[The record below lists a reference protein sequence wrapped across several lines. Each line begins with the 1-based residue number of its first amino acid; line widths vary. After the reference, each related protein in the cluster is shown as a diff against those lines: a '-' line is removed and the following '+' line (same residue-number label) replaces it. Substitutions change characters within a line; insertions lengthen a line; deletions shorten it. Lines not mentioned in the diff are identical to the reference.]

1 LTIKIKWFY
10 FFIILIAV
18 FSCRK
23 SISKEELITDQ
34 DSISTNLLNSKH
46 KEVKLSA
53 KAKIE
58 VEDWIEYNKMD
69 DFLKQYHN
77 ISLIDALFNAN
88 ELSEL
93 AQQLKD
99 TIRVEKFEIPS
110 VKIRLNV
117 LYNESL
123 RLADMATI
131 SSISEEEIQR
141 ENEDILNA
149 FSAINLKI
157 NNIII
162 QETLND
168 DVSKFIDEIKNSS
181 KTEPQKEKPILK
193 KSNKAKP
200 KEEILK

>member
-1 LTIKIKWFY
+1 MLKT
-10 FFIILIAV
+10 
-18 FSCRK
+18 
-23 SISKEELITDQ
+23 
-34 DSISTNLLNSKH
+34 KH
-46 KEVKLSA
+46 NEVKLNA

-58 VEDWIEYNKMD
+58 VEDWIEYKKMD
-69 DFLKQYHN
+69 DFLIQYHH
-77 ISLIDALFNAN
+77 ISSIDALFNAN

-131 SSISEEEIQR
+131 SSISEEEIKR
-141 ENEDILNA
+141 ENENILNA
-149 FSAINLKI
+149 FSALNLKI

-168 DVSKFIDEIKNSS
+168 DMSKFIDEIKNSS
-181 KTEPQKEKPILK
+181 KPEPQKEKPILIKPK
-193 KSNKAKP
+193 KSKP
-200 KEEILK
+200 KEKILK

>member
-1 LTIKIKWFY
+1 ML
-10 FFIILIAV
+10 
-18 FSCRK
+18 
-23 SISKEELITDQ
+23 
-34 DSISTNLLNSKH
+34 STKH
-46 KEVKLSA
+46 KEVKLDA

-58 VEDWIEYNKMD
+58 VEDWIEYKKMD
-69 DFLKQYHN
+69 DFLKQYHH
-77 ISLIDALFNAN
+77 ISPIDALFNAN

-99 TIRVEKFEIPS
+99 TIRVEKFKIPS

-131 SSISEEEIQR
+131 SSISEEEIQH
-141 ENEDILNA
+141 ENENILNA
-149 FSAINLKI
+149 FSALNLKI

-181 KTEPQKEKPILK
+181 QPEPQKKKPILV
-193 KSNKAKP
+193 KSNKSKP

>member
-1 LTIKIKWFY
+1 MLV
-10 FFIILIAV
+10 LIVV

-23 SISKEELITDQ
+23 TISKEELITDL
-34 DSISTNLLNSKH
+34 DSIPTNMLKTKH
-46 KEVKLSA
+46 NEVKLNA

-58 VEDWIEYNKMD
+58 VEDWIEYKKMD
-69 DFLKQYHN
+69 DFLIQYHH
-77 ISLIDALFNAN
+77 ISSIDALFNAN

-131 SSISEEEIQR
+131 SSISEEEIKR
-141 ENEDILNA
+141 ENENILNA
-149 FSAINLKI
+149 FSALNLKI

-168 DVSKFIDEIKNSS
+168 DMSKFIDEIKNSS
-181 KTEPQKEKPILK
+181 KPEPQKEKPILIKPK
-193 KSNKAKP
+193 KSKP
-200 KEEILK
+200 KEKILK

>member
-1 LTIKIKWFY
+1 MTVKIKWLY
-10 FFIILIAV
+10 FLLVLIVV

-23 SISKEELITDQ
+23 TISKEELITDL
-34 DSISTNLLNSKH
+34 DSIPTNMLKTKH
-46 KEVKLSA
+46 NEVKLNA

-58 VEDWIEYNKMD
+58 VEDWIEYKKMD
-69 DFLKQYHN
+69 DFLIQYHH
-77 ISLIDALFNAN
+77 ISSIDALFNAN

-131 SSISEEEIQR
+131 SSISEEEIKR
-141 ENEDILNA
+141 ENENILNA
-149 FSAINLKI
+149 FSALNLKI

-168 DVSKFIDEIKNSS
+168 DMSKFIDEIKNSS
-181 KTEPQKEKPILK
+181 KPEPQKEKPILIKPK
-193 KSNKAKP
+193 KSKP
-200 KEEILK
+200 KEKILK